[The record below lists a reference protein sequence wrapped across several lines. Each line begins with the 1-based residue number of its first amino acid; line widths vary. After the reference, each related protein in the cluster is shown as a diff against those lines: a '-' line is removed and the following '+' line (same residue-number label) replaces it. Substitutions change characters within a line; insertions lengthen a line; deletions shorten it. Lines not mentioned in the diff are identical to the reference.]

1 MSNNGQAG
9 VYQANQV
16 STVNGSKLI
25 ILMYDGAIRFV
36 KEAIQR
42 IDTKDV
48 AGRGLYISKAQRI
61 INELESTLDK
71 RKGGQVAVNLE
82 KAYQEMN
89 RKLTDANLSGEATGL
104 KVILKMLN
112 TLKSAWEKVINGATS
127 RNLSN
132 DTNLRNDMNLSK
144 TAANVAI
151 NA

>member
-1 MSNNGQAG
+1 MRNNGQAG